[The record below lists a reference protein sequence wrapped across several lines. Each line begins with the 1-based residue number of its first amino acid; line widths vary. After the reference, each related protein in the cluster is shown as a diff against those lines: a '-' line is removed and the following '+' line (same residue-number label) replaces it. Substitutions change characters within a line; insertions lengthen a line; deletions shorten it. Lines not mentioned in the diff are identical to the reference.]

1 MKQSAYA
8 RLAMTLLAGAIFG
21 FGLSLSGM
29 IDPSR
34 VTGFL
39 NVTSG
44 HWDSS
49 LAFVLGG
56 ALLVAIPGVM
66 LQRRMARPV
75 LDQSF
80 HLPENTEIDR
90 RLITGSAIFGAGWGL
105 AGFCPGPVV
114 SALSMGLPQV
124 WLFVAMMVLGMIFH
138 DRIMTRSS

>member
-1 MKQSAYA
+1 
-8 RLAMTLLAGAIFG
+8 MTSRPAQIAAALLAGVLFG
-21 FGLSLSGM
+21 FGLALSGM
-29 IDPSR
+29 LDPAR
-34 VTGFL
+34 VQGFL
-39 NVTSG
+39 DIFGN
-44 HWDSS
+44 WDPS

-138 DRIMTRSS
+138 DRIMTKSS